1 MPHINVVC
9 IDDHCLYIYAQV
21 FVVPPAEM
29 AFLPSK
35 VEAVLG
41 QTLHLPLQVKGY
53 AFSENSPKVKTTL
66 LPFHDCRKLKVS
78 LTSSE
83 NSIFNVSISPNV
95 STTAG
100 ACMMVDAFAS
110 KTGHTRVMLTY
121 GHEDIHIEAS
131 VTIAAYPD
139 LVPVNPEV
147 IAVVTLGSAKDFVFE
162 GGPSPWILDRS
173 KYYDKCRFHVHLCIY
188 VLVCLNLNI

>member
-1 MPHINVVC
+1 M
-9 IDDHCLYIYAQV
+9 

-29 AFLPSK
+29 TFLPSK
-35 VEAVLG
+35 VEAILG
-41 QTLHLPLQVKGY
+41 HTLHLPLQVKGY
-53 AFSENSPKVKTTL
+53 AFSRENPGIKTTL
-66 LPFHDCRKLKVS
+66 LPFHDCRKLKAS

-83 NSIFNVSISPNV
+83 NSIFNVSVSPNA

-100 ACMMVDAFAS
+100 ACLIVDAVAS
-110 KTGHTRVMLTY
+110 KAGHTRVTLTY
-121 GHEDIHIEAS
+121 KHEDIHIEAS

-173 KYYDKCRFHVHLCIY
+173 KYYDKCKCVILSIHPTI
-188 VLVCLNLNI
+188 VCVYGFVSLPRTKRL

>member
-1 MPHINVVC
+1 MHNS
-9 IDDHCLYIYAQV
+9 YTQV

-29 AFLPSK
+29 TFLPSK
-35 VEAVLG
+35 VEAILG
-41 QTLHLPLQVKGY
+41 HTLHLPLQVKGY
-53 AFSENSPKVKTTL
+53 AFSKDNPNIKTTL

-100 ACMMVDAFAS
+100 SCLMVDALAL
-110 KTGHTRVMLTY
+110 KAGHTRVTLTY
-121 GHEDIHIEAS
+121 KYEDIHIEAS

-139 LVPVNPEV
+139 LVPVDPEV
-147 IAVVTLGSAKDFVFE
+147 VAVITLGSAKNFVFE

-173 KYYDKCRFHVHLCIY
+173 KYYDKCKILEA
-188 VLVCLNLNI
+188 VC

>member
-1 MPHINVVC
+1 MT
-9 IDDHCLYIYAQV
+9 
-21 FVVPPAEM
+21 
-29 AFLPSK
+29 FLPSK

-41 QTLHLPLQVKGY
+41 HTLQLPLQVKGY
-53 AFSENSPKVKTTL
+53 AFSKDNPGVKTIL

-83 NSIFNVSISPNV
+83 NSIFNVSISPNI

-100 ACMMVDAFAS
+100 ACMMVDAIAS
-110 KTGHTRVMLTY
+110 KAGHTRVTLAY
-121 GHEDIHIEAS
+121 KHEDIHIEAS

-139 LVPVNPEV
+139 LIPVNPEV
-147 IAVVTLGSAKDFVFE
+147 IAVVTLGSAKNFVFE

-173 KYYDKCRFHVHLCIY
+173 KYYDKRKFLKCRLAPP
-188 VLVCLNLNI
+188 